1 MSEAGHKRSI
11 LLYCDRSAFE
21 RLLDLFADVSLI
33 DCKGQENEIVGE
45 ILENGK
51 GVRKEKAGNGEDGL
65 CYAVFDGFSDESLG
79 NAIDTIRHYTG
90 REWVFATTTESNL
103 SWRMNELLI
112 ELTEEHN
119 YFRKARQKKVE

>member
-11 LLYCDRSAFE
+11 LLYCDRSAFD

-51 GVRKEKAGNGEDGL
+51 AVRKEKAGNGEDGL
-65 CYAVFDGFSDESLG
+65 CYAVFDGFTHDYLLYNDSSG
-79 NAIDTIRHYTG
+79 FSID
-90 REWVFATTTESNL
+90 ATTRFAGSRYN
-103 SWRMNELLI
+103 
-112 ELTEEHN
+112 
-119 YFRKARQKKVE
+119 